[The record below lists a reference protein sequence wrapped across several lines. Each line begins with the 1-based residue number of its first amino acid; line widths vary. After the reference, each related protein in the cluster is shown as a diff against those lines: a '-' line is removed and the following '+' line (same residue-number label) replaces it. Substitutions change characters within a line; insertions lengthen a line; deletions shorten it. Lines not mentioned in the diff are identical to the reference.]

1 MAISDVMEQQQAA
14 RYQSRNKQDKKHPML
29 INIEDGRLV
38 PNVPMLA
45 GRKGDPVNKIPPIMP
60 HPKYRVFTGD
70 PKASKEQRLRWLE
83 TSGQSGAM
91 RAVVDSGADAPA
103 AFDVS
108 TASREQLVAFARD
121 QYGEALDATGDTHLT
136 KLRAQVRALAQT
148 AGDLT

>member
-1 MAISDVMEQQQAA
+1 MEQQAAA
-14 RYQSRNKQDKKHPML
+14 RHNARNRQDRKHPFL

-38 PNVPMLA
+38 PNVPMLG
-45 GRKGDPVNKIPPIMP
+45 GRKGDPKEKIPSILP
-60 HPKYRVFTGD
+60 HPKYRVFSGD
-70 PKASKEQRLRWLE
+70 PKASLADRMRWIE